1 MFSAVIKLRGD
12 VSFFFLFFVSS
23 ALNFITAALCTG
35 RFQFCR
41 RIVRASHKNTIIACK
56 RTDGGGVFVYFP
68 RADGVVCTVFPHLS
82 AGCPSL
88 MAVEAPLVPTVLIDV
103 TQYCIGRQGL
113 LLCNSDMLITTP
125 FSAQK
130 GENCPAAVVR
140 PGLELMVSSANVW
153 NYLLLKEFVCKCAVT
168 PSMNNVFPSRLALQI
183 MGMFFEWIW
192 MSGVMWNVFGWN
204 GKNKAKTETCNLLF
218 GCSISFE
225 WLDLSPCVCWH
236 AMNLPHS

>member
-1 MFSAVIKLRGD
+1 MCLY
-12 VSFFFLFFVSS
+12 FLFFS
-23 ALNFITAALCTG
+23 ALNFITVALCTG
-35 RFQFCR
+35 RFHFCR
-41 RIVRASHKNTIIACK
+41 WIAKASHKNTIIACK
-56 RTDGGGVFVYFP
+56 RTDGRVFVYFP
-68 RADGVVCTVFPHLS
+68 RADGVVCTVSPHLS

-168 PSMNNVFPSRLALQI
+168 PSMNDVFPSRLALQI

-192 MSGVMWNVFGWN
+192 MSCHVKCFWM
-204 GKNKAKTETCNLLF
+204 KLKKSKTKTETCNLF
-218 GCSISFE
+218 I
-225 WLDLSPCVCWH
+225 WKLDIL
-236 AMNLPHS
+236 